1 MEKRAELLKCLE
13 EKIYSG
19 KATVHRLKPAGKVD
33 GVEKLI
39 RKIQQEI
46 RFLEKVQ
53 STGNVKKEHLQST
66 NLIHLNAIV
75 ARLFCADEPTNVMK
89 PFKYQKSRLEV
100 DIVCNGGASW
110 VKVIARN
117 AKALTLISLG
127 NGEYGQKSVLDQAT
141 CYLQCAKCYPH
152 LYRPP
157 DVIFHFAYGIE
168 IPLAT
173 RLERMGVMV
182 EGDRIQ
188 CNNEKSTD
196 IHEVDDAFSAWMY
209 TLGSMDEP
217 SDECKESIPSDL
229 ETLNTSSL
237 ATEIKILN
245 LDVSTLLAY
254 VTNMTNGYDRFIYRE
269 PLLTQQAEMER
280 KRPVKPIL
288 EKLFQ
293 DKELIVCQTAYE
305 NFMNIVDV
313 IGGPKETLRAKEL
326 LSRVRIVEDLSTGRI
341 IQKLSLGGKIKDRSR
356 LVFAT
361 GENMK
366 SITVSAN
373 EGFVR
378 AARMQGIE
386 CTVFL
391 HEPRSLSEIKEGYA
405 TKISSS

>member
-1 MEKRAELLKCLE
+1 MEDRVELLKCLE

-19 KATVHRLKPAGKVD
+19 RATIDRLKLVGKID

-39 RKIQQEI
+39 RKFQQEI

-66 NLIHLNAIV
+66 NLIHLNAIG
-75 ARLFCADEPTNVMK
+75 ARLFCANEPTNVMK

-100 DIVCNGGASW
+100 DIVCDGGASW

-117 AKALTLISLG
+117 AKALTLISMG
-127 NGEYGQKSVLDQAT
+127 NGEYGQKSVLDQAN

-157 DVIFHFAYGIE
+157 DVVFHFAYGIE
-168 IPLAT
+168 VPLAAH
-173 RLERMGVMV
+173 LERVGVVV
-182 EGDRIQ
+182 EGDRID
-188 CNNEKSTD
+188 CDDRSTSVQGIVQD
-196 IHEVDDAFSAWMY
+196 PVEEP
-209 TLGSMDEP
+209 LDEY
-217 SDECKESIPSDL
+217 
-229 ETLNTSSL
+229 
-237 ATEIKILN
+237 
-245 LDVSTLLAY
+245 VSTLLAY
-254 VTNMTNGYDRFIYRE
+254 VTNMTNGYDHFVYRE

-280 KRPVKPIL
+280 KLPVKPIL
-288 EKLFQ
+288 EELFSG
-293 DKELIVCQTAYE
+293 KELIVCQTAYE
-305 NFMNIVDV
+305 NFMNIIDV
-313 IGGPKETLRAKEL
+313 IGGPKESARAKEL
-326 LSRVRIVEDLSTGRI
+326 LSRVRMVVDLPTGRI
-341 IQKLSLGGKIKDRSR
+341 MERLSLGGKIKDRSR

-405 TKISSS
+405 TKLSSS